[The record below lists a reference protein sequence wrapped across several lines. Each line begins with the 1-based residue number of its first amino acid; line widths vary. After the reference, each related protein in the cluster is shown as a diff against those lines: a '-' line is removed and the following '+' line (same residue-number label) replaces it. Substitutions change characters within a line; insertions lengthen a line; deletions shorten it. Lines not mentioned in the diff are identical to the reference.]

1 MIAMIVGYIIGIIAI
16 PKYISQEKALA
27 CCAALGVIL
36 GICTVMLPGEIS
48 IWCLT
53 LLSLANSLM
62 WPAIFPLAIFGLGRH
77 TKTGSALLIMAIA
90 GGALLPMLYGS
101 LTLLWDTKEPTG

>member
-1 MIAMIVGYIIGIIAI
+1 MIVGYIIGIIAI

-53 LLSLANSLM
+53 L
-62 WPAIFPLAIFGLGRH
+62 
-77 TKTGSALLIMAIA
+77 
-90 GGALLPMLYGS
+90 
-101 LTLLWDTKEPTG
+101 